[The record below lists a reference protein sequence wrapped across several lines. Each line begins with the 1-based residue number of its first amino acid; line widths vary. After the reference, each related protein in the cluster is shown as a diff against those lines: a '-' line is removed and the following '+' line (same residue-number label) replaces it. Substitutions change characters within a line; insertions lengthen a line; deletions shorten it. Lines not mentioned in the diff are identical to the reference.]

1 MMTCHAMPRCDDN
14 LSKGPAQI
22 FLNKNKNEFTKNL
35 FIKKPLWV
43 GGALMEMCKGP
54 PRTAR

>member
-14 LSKGPAQI
+14 LSQGPAQI
-22 FLNKNKNEFTKNL
+22 FKIKIKMNL